1 MLRTHTDTHVNNAQ
15 VEVGKVDTA
24 KFDDAYFKSAD
35 KKKGASK
42 KTEGEFFNEVRSAS
56 CHADSSLVRPVRI
69 RSRPIVWP
77 AGNAQASPAMQPSRD
92 VTSPSEL

>member
-1 MLRTHTDTHVNNAQ
+1 LKFAGVVVPQHGCSKPLLLLHTRSPIREAVVQTHILIHIHMQTHTDTYADNAQ

-42 KTEGEFFNEVRSAS
+42 KTEGEFFNEVR
-56 CHADSSLVRPVRI
+56 R
-69 RSRPIVWP
+69 
-77 AGNAQASPAMQPSRD
+77 G
-92 VTSPSEL
+92 